1 MPYSDKCWRV
11 WVEHLA
17 ACFSYTI
24 STSNELLQNIAFQT
38 TIIKIR
44 FVCIVKF
51 KTACINCCV
60 SFNARWMNLLMYN
73 NLGLQDYVSLI
84 PYSERCSR
92 VWFEQLAASLS
103 DTISSSNELQEN
115 IAFQKTIIKMRFV
128 CIVKVKTGCIMCW
141 VSFNARWMNSIM
153 NNNRGLQD

>member
-1 MPYSDKCWRV
+1 MSLIPYSETSSSV
-11 WVEHLA
+11 WFEHLV

-24 STSNELLQNIAFQT
+24 STSNELLQNIGFQK

-44 FVCIVKF
+44 FACIVKF
-51 KTACINCCV
+51 KTACTNRCV
-60 SFNARWMNLLMYN
+60 SFNARWMNPLMYN

-84 PYSERCSR
+84 PYSEMCSR

-115 IAFQKTIIKMRFV
+115 IAIQNTIIKIWFA
-128 CIVKVKTGCIMCW
+128 CIVKVKTACINCCEP
-141 VSFNARWMNSIM
+141 FNHVEWT
-153 NNNRGLQD
+153 Q